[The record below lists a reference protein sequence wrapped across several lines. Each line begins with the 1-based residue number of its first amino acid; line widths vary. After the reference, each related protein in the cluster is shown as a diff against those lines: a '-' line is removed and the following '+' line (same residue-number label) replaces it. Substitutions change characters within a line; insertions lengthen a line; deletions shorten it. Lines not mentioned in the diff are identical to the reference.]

1 MCKSAAHHQHLAQ
14 RSMHIL
20 GHAEPI
26 STHIDKGIP
35 IAVIITVIILAVS
48 ISRDQSKQDERI
60 SLVETSVHMLQ
71 QARLNDQERA
81 EKNFDE
87 LKADLRAMNA
97 KLDRLIENEYGR

>member
-1 MCKSAAHHQHLAQ
+1 MSDR
-14 RSMHIL
+14 RSW
-20 GHAEPI
+20 
-26 STHIDKGIP
+26 HIDKGIP

>member
-1 MCKSAAHHQHLAQ
+1 MSEEMSDRRGWHV
-14 RSMHIL
+14 
-20 GHAEPI
+20 
-26 STHIDKGIP
+26 DKGIP
-35 IAVIITVIILAVS
+35 IAVIITVVMLAVS

>member
-1 MCKSAAHHQHLAQ
+1 MSEDMSDRRGWHV
-14 RSMHIL
+14 
-20 GHAEPI
+20 
-26 STHIDKGIP
+26 DKGIP

-60 SLVETSVHMLQ
+60 SLVETSVQMLQ

-87 LKADLRAMNA
+87 LQLDLRAMNA
-97 KLDRLIENEYGR
+97 KLDRLIESEYGR

>member
-1 MCKSAAHHQHLAQ
+1 MSDEMSDRRGWHV
-14 RSMHIL
+14 
-20 GHAEPI
+20 
-26 STHIDKGIP
+26 DKGIP
-35 IAVIITVIILAVS
+35 IAVIITVIMLAVS

>member
-1 MCKSAAHHQHLAQ
+1 MSDRRGWHV
-14 RSMHIL
+14 
-20 GHAEPI
+20 
-26 STHIDKGIP
+26 DKGIP

-60 SLVETSVHMLQ
+60 SLVETSVQMLQ

-87 LKADLRAMNA
+87 LKLDLRAMNA
-97 KLDRLIENEYGR
+97 KLDRLIESEYGR

>member
-1 MCKSAAHHQHLAQ
+1 MREEVSDRRGWHV
-14 RSMHIL
+14 
-20 GHAEPI
+20 
-26 STHIDKGIP
+26 DKGIP
-35 IAVIITVIILAVS
+35 IAVIITVVVLAVS

>member
-1 MCKSAAHHQHLAQ
+1 MREEVSDRRGWHV
-14 RSMHIL
+14 
-20 GHAEPI
+20 
-26 STHIDKGIP
+26 DKGIP
-35 IAVIITVIILAVS
+35 IAVIITVIVLAVS

-97 KLDRLIENEYGR
+97 KLDRLIENDYGR

>member
-1 MCKSAAHHQHLAQ
+1 MSDRRGWHV
-14 RSMHIL
+14 
-20 GHAEPI
+20 
-26 STHIDKGIP
+26 DKGIP
-35 IAVIITVIILAVS
+35 IAVIITVVMLAVS

>member
-1 MCKSAAHHQHLAQ
+1 MSEEMGDR
-14 RSMHIL
+14 RSW
-20 GHAEPI
+20 
-26 STHIDKGIP
+26 HIDKGIP

>member
-1 MCKSAAHHQHLAQ
+1 MSEEMSDR
-14 RSMHIL
+14 RSW
-20 GHAEPI
+20 
-26 STHIDKGIP
+26 HIDKGIP